1 MRGHRPLSTVNPI
14 AATNS
19 SDNKQPTESLIMEH
33 IAQVFTFR
41 TTFVTDESGNKV
53 TDGNGNFVKKKIPS
67 ITLNIPQASAEEIIV
82 ALSEPGAVQS
92 WLVAVINAEF
102 AAGARAQINTF
113 IEENPSAAEVGAEAV
128 NLDELTF
135 AKLAESAATG
145 RSSSV
150 PQDADY
156 DAFAADYIPVIK
168 SAAGKN
174 DAQVKKHVA
183 LFKRAFTDV
192 KNDRAVL
199 AALMDLLRVW
209 RDHTQAFGEHA
220 AVYEHLMQKAQKFL
234 TKESK
239 QTIELI

>member
-1 MRGHRPLSTVNPI
+1 
-14 AATNS
+14 
-19 SDNKQPTESLIMEH
+19 MEH

-41 TTFVTDESGNKV
+41 TAFVTDESGNKV
-53 TDGNGNFVKKKIPS
+53 TDGNGNFVKKKIPN

-92 WLVAVINAEF
+92 WLVSVINAEF

-113 IEENPSAAEVGAEAV
+113 IEENPSAAEVSADAV

-135 AKLAESAATG
+135 AKLAEAAATG
-145 RSSSV
+145 RSTSV

-156 DAFAADYIPVIK
+156 DAFNADYGPVIK
-168 SAAGKN
+168 QYANKN
-174 DAQVKKHVA
+174 DAQVKKHA
-183 LFKRAFTDV
+183 AIYKRAFTDV

-199 AALMDLLRVW
+199 AALMDLLRMW
-209 RDHTQAFGEHA
+209 RDHTQAFGEHQF
-220 AVYEHLMQKAQKFL
+220 VYEHLINKAQKFMV
-234 TKESK
+234 KETK

>member
-1 MRGHRPLSTVNPI
+1 
-14 AATNS
+14 
-19 SDNKQPTESLIMEH
+19 MEH
-33 IAQVFTFR
+33 IAQTFTFR
-41 TTFVTDESGNKV
+41 TAFVTDESGNKV
-53 TDGNGNFVKKKIPS
+53 KDTNGDFVKKKLPNL
-67 ITLNIPQASAEEIIV
+67 TLNIPQATAEEIIV
-82 ALSEPGAVQS
+82 ALSEPGAVQN
-92 WLVAVINAEF
+92 WLVSVINAEF
-102 AAGARAQINTF
+102 ASGARAQINTF
-113 IEENPSAAEVGAEAV
+113 IEENPGAAEVPAEAV

-150 PQDADY
+150 PQDTDY

-168 SAAGKN
+168 QHAGKN

-199 AALMDLLRVW
+199 AALMDLLRMW
-209 RDHTQAFGEHA
+209 RDHTQAFTEHA
-220 AVYEHLMQKAQKFL
+220 AVYEHLMAKATKFL
-234 TKESK
+234 TKEVK